1 VVSVE
6 GENNWICNLSGGS
19 AGVPVIAPTLAQAG
33 LATPAYTGL
42 GVGTLVAVVDYD
54 GTGDG
59 CTLVKTTLAN
69 EDHTDW
75 IVLAT
80 DLVASSGG
88 IGTNPI

>member
-33 LATPAYTGL
+33 LATPAYTEL
-42 GVGTLVAVVDYD
+42 GVGTLVAVVNYD
-54 GTGDG
+54 ATGDG

-69 EDHTDW
+69 GDHTDW